1 MDAQNETDASVM
13 QNEDPGATAR
23 PTLDE
28 DTIAFAG
35 RVFQYARLGHHA
47 ELLDLLGMGLPPN
60 LRNDKGDTLL
70 MLAAY
75 HGHVETVG
83 VLMAHKADPEIA
95 NDRGQTPLAAAAFK
109 GAMPVVLALLDG
121 GAAVDGAGPDGRT
134 ALMTAAMFNRVE
146 MVETLLARGADPA
159 RRDAGGHTAETAARA
174 MNAPDTPDLLARAV
188 AGRDDVQDLSSKPAG

>member
-1 MDAQNETDASVM
+1 M
-13 QNEDPGATAR
+13 QNEEPAR
-23 PTLDE
+23 RRSRCWTR

-47 ELLDLLGMGLPPN
+47 ELAELLGMGLPPN

-83 VLMAHKADPEIA
+83 VLMAHGADPG
-95 NDRGQTPLAAAAFK
+95 DRQRPRPDTLAAAAFK
-109 GAMPVVLALLDG
+109 GAMPAVLALLDG
-121 GAAVDGAGPDGRT
+121 GAAIDGAGPDGRT

-146 MVETLLARGADPA
+146 MVEALLDRGADPA
-159 RRDAGGHTAETAARA
+159 RRDAAAIPPR
-174 MNAPDTPDLLARAV
+174 PPPAR
-188 AGRDDVQDLSSKPAG
+188 

>member
-1 MDAQNETDASVM
+1 M
-13 QNEDPGATAR
+13 QNEEPGAPAR

-47 ELLDLLGMGLPPN
+47 ELGELLGMGLPPD

-75 HGHVETVG
+75 HGHAETVR
-83 VLMAHKADPEIA
+83 VLLEHRADPEIA

-109 GAMPVVLALLDG
+109 GAMPVVQALLEG
-121 GAAVDGAGPDGRT
+121 GAAIDGAGPDGRT
-134 ALMTAAMFNRVE
+134 ALMIAAMFNRVE
-146 MVETLLARGADPA
+146 MVELLLARGADPV
-159 RRDAGGHTAETAARA
+159 RRDAAGHDAESAARA
-174 MNAPDTPDLLARAV
+174 MSAPDTPDLLARAAA
-188 AGRDDVQDLSSKPAG
+188 AGQKG